1 MSTING
7 TRATLSWILFKKV
20 AWQQRCLFWYAVTRD
35 SNINTSFYFCQ
46 YQDHGAPIFPP
57 NKCNNFV
64 KHKGKLFTLEMKRK
78 GKESSLAVMSP
89 RLLCLNRESLT
100 RHWVDLMGKLFQL
113 ILASAILEKKPACP
127 ILVPLRFFLSSF
139 IVEESLA
146 LNIFRFI
153 FFNLLCDDL

>member
-1 MSTING
+1 
-7 TRATLSWILFKKV
+7 
-20 AWQQRCLFWYAVTRD
+20 
-35 SNINTSFYFCQ
+35 
-46 YQDHGAPIFPP
+46 
-57 NKCNNFV
+57 
-64 KHKGKLFTLEMKRK
+64 
-78 GKESSLAVMSP
+78 
-89 RLLCLNRESLT
+89 
-100 RHWVDLMGKLFQL
+100 MGKLFQL